1 MYNNQPI
8 PQNVKGILKT
18 AKIIHLALLSGQLMF
33 AFVTISISK
42 NPSFNMKSVNYP
54 FFIVAP
60 LLAVSCFLIGNFLFK
75 KMVSNLQNKPAL
87 IDKLTGYQSALIVKC
102 ALLEGSSLFV
112 IVVFM
117 LTNNWFFL
125 LISACIILYFITL
138 RPGTEKVADDLQ
150 LNYDEKLEL
159 QG

>member
-1 MYNNQPI
+1 MYNNQPVS
-8 PQNVKGILKT
+8 QNAKGILKSL
-18 AKIIHLALLSGQLMF
+18 KIVHLALLSGQLMF
-33 AFVTISISK
+33 VFVTISISK
-42 NPSFNMKSVNYP
+42 NPSFNMKSANDP

-60 LLAVSCFLIGNFLFK
+60 LLAASCFLIGNVLFK
-75 KMVSNLQNKPAL
+75 KMVGNLQNKPTL
-87 IDKLTGYQSALIVKC
+87 FDKLTGYQSAFIVKC
-102 ALLEGSSLFV
+102 ALLEGSSLFA

-125 LISACIILYFITL
+125 LISACIIVYFITL

>member
-1 MYNNQPI
+1 MYNNQPVQ
-8 PQNVKGILKT
+8 QNAKSILKT

-42 NPSFNMKSVNYP
+42 NPSFNMKSVNDP

-60 LLAVSCFLIGNFLFK
+60 LLAVSCFFVGNFLFK
-75 KMVSNLQNKPAL
+75 KLVGNLQNKTTLP
-87 IDKLTGYQSALIVKC
+87 DKLTGYQAALIVRY
-102 ALLEGSSLFV
+102 ALLEGASLFG

-159 QG
+159 LG